1 MKLPRYRTGE
11 PELDEAVAELVERA
25 VPADGNQ
32 DLIFELVAST
42 LRLARDAA
50 DRGDLKIAN
59 AALKE
64 AAEGPMKGLLGYTE
78 EELVSMDFKGDE
90 RSSIV
95 DADSNMVTG
104 ENLVKVVAWYDN
116 EWGYSC
122 RVADLAKYVA
132 DRL

>member
-1 MKLPRYRTGE
+1 VTKE
-11 PELDEAVAELVERA
+11 
-25 VPADGNQ
+25 
-32 DLIFELVAST
+32 S
-42 LRLARDAA
+42 
-50 DRGDLKIAN
+50 AN
-59 AALKE
+59 AALRE

-95 DADSNMVTG
+95 DADSTMVTG